1 MTWQKNRRYSRR
13 GGWEKM
19 GPLMAMMAASGGNWN
34 ASWGDWDSDDGIR
47 AGGFGDG
54 PEDGPGGAGRGP
66 GGRRKRRGRM
76 FGVGEL
82 RLALLA
88 LIAQEERHGYELIK
102 AIEDMTGG
110 SYAPSPGAVYP
121 TLQMLAD
128 EGKIE
133 EAKSKDAKKPFKV
146 TDHGTAELE
155 ERKEE
160 VDAVMAR
167 LGKHGEHAEKVRSPD
182 LFRAMGNLANV
193 LKNRARTGTLDKKVM
208 DDIVDIIDEVAKRI
222 ERL

>member
-1 MTWQKNRRYSRR
+1 MTWNKGRRYSRMS
-13 GGWEKM
+13 GGWDKM
-19 GPLMAMMAASGGNWN
+19 GPMIAMMAASGNWG
-34 ASWGDWDSDDGIR
+34 GDWSEWND
-47 AGGFGDG
+47 GDG
-54 PEDGPGGAGRGP
+54 SGMRGP

-76 FGVGEL
+76 FGAGEL

-88 LIAQEERHGYELIK
+88 LIAVEERHGYELIK

-128 EGKIE
+128 EGKIT

-146 TDHGTAELE
+146 TADGTVELD
-155 ERKEE
+155 ERKSE
-160 VDAVMAR
+160 VDALMDR
-167 LGKHGEHAEKVRSPD
+167 LGAHGERAEKVRSPD

-193 LKNRARTGTLDKKVM
+193 LKNRARSGKLDKDVM
-208 DDIVDIIDEVAKRI
+208 DEIVDIIDEVAKRI